1 MRTEFS
7 FEWVCIFSWSHFIE
21 FKKRCV
27 QSENVGN
34 GKRNPRPR
42 LIINGLNWSYS
53 QTEQRNGNY
62 LAGLLIAAQNWMKH
76 TFGSD
81 YRTTHAHTHTSRKEI
96 TNESMFDLEWIS
108 VPAEWPFICSF
119 TTLYAVFRLSHC
131 ILFCYSLCV
140 NASQTQTSKI
150 YWHKQRLWLLSNI
163 IKAEYRTV
171 RIHTAWWMTF
181 QYLHW
186 MIVFTLRHPNDA

>member
-1 MRTEFS
+1 MAWIGLTAKPSNVMAIIWQVYWLPHRI
-7 FEWVCIFSWSHFIE
+7 EWSIHLGAIT
-21 FKKRCV
+21 
-27 QSENVGN
+27 G
-34 GKRNPRPR
+34 P
-42 LIINGLNWSYS
+42 
-53 QTEQRNGNY
+53 
-62 LAGLLIAAQNWMKH
+62 H
-76 TFGSD
+76 T
-81 YRTTHAHTHTSRKEI
+81 HTHTSRKEI
-96 TNESMFDLEWIS
+96 TNESMFDLEWVS

-131 ILFCYSLCV
+131 ILFCYSQCV

-171 RIHTAWWMTF
+171 RIHKAWWMTF